1 MFPDLNA
8 LLAPAVVERL
18 VLLINHVLAAEPQ
31 AQQRLLPHTG
41 KRLQLLVDG
50 WPQWLPG
57 MPPLGLRELSLRIT
71 PAGLLEWL
79 PAAADRSTR
88 EDAGDGNAGG
98 LSEAADLRVRVPAA
112 DAARM
117 AAGVMFGRTNAALPP
132 LEIDGDA
139 LLAADINWLAG
150 NLRWDIAGDLE
161 RAFGPAV
168 AHELQRVGSRF
179 TQGLGA
185 MLHSAGE
192 LAARWRSR

>member
-1 MFPDLNA
+1 
-8 LLAPAVVERL
+8 
-18 VLLINHVLAAEPQ
+18 
-31 AQQRLLPHTG
+31 
-41 KRLQLLVDG
+41 
-50 WPQWLPG
+50 
-57 MPPLGLRELSLRIT
+57 
-71 PAGLLEWL
+71 
-79 PAAADRSTR
+79 
-88 EDAGDGNAGG
+88 
-98 LSEAADLRVRVPAA
+98 
-112 DAARM
+112 M
-117 AAGVMFGRTNAALPP
+117 AAGVVFGRSDGALPP

-185 MLHSAGE
+185 LLHSAGD

>member
-31 AQQRLLPHTG
+31 AQQRLLPHAG
-41 KRLQLLVDG
+41 KTLQLQIDG
-50 WPQWLPG
+50 WPQWLPA
-57 MPPLGLRELSLRIT
+57 MPPLGLRDVSFRIT

-79 PAAADRSTR
+79 PAAAEGHASQ
-88 EDAGDGNAGG
+88 APGD
-98 LSEAADLRVRVPAA
+98 SADLRVRVPATE
-112 DAARM
+112 AARM
-117 AAGVMFGRTNAALPP
+117 AAGVVFGRSDGALPP

-185 MLHSAGE
+185 LLHSAGD